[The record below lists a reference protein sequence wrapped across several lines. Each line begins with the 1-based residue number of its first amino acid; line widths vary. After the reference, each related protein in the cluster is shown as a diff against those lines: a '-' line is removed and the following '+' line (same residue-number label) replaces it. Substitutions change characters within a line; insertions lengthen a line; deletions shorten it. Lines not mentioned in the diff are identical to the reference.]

1 MPDIQTQRWSHGRR
15 ARTVRRMITRIDPDT
30 VPPPPRG
37 RYSHAARVDIGAGSL
52 LFVSGQVALGD
63 DGAIVGAG
71 DMEQQAQRVFT
82 LLERIL
88 ADQGAGFGDVVSIRT
103 FVTDMGLLA
112 SYGAVRA
119 RYLTGP
125 PPTSTT
131 VEVSRLFRPE
141 ALVEVDLVAATGG

>member
-1 MPDIQTQRWSHGRR
+1 
-15 ARTVRRMITRIDPDT
+15 MITRIDPDT
-30 VPPPPRG
+30 VPPPPG
-37 RYSHAARVDIGAGSL
+37 GWYSHAARVETGAGAL
-52 LFVSGQVALGD
+52 LFVSGQVALDD
-63 DGAIVGAG
+63 DGAIVGVG
-71 DMEQQAQRVFT
+71 DMERQADRVFT

-141 ALVEVDLVAATGG
+141 ALVEIDIVAAIGG